1 MTISDIAKAAGVSP
15 AVVSR
20 VVNQDKTL
28 RIAQETR
35 ARVQKAIDEL
45 DYAPN
50 AAARSLRSASTG
62 LIAMVVHD
70 VTNPVY
76 GEILRGAQQT
86 AGALGKAIIVSDGSH
101 LDDRA
106 SRLLALIGGNG
117 VDGLILQAG
126 GMNSD
131 LVLARAGRQ
140 SVPTVLL
147 QAALD
152 TNAHLV
158 CLPDARATQIA
169 TDYLLSLG
177 HRRIGCLATG
187 EGLTFTRNR
196 EAGWRDAMRQ
206 ANQPVD
212 ENSIAYGQ
220 PSIEDGRASATGL
233 IDTNPQLTALLCF
246 NVVAAIG
253 ALQAAREKGL
263 RVPDDLSIVAV
274 HDIELADH
282 LSVPLTT
289 VAMPLFEM
297 GARAVELVSD
307 KTTGIDGTSIIDTS
321 DPELVIR
328 ASAAPPS
335 H

>member
-20 VVNQDKTL
+20 VVNRDKTL
-28 RIAQETR
+28 RIGKETR
-35 ARVQKAIDEL
+35 ERVEKAIDEL

-50 AAARSLRSASTG
+50 AAARSLRSASSG

-86 AGALGKAIIVSDGSH
+86 AGTLGKAIIVSDGSH

-106 SRLLALIGGNG
+106 SRLLELIGGNG

-126 GMNSD
+126 GVNSD

-152 TNAHLV
+152 TNTHLV
-158 CLPDARATQIA
+158 SLPDERAAATA
-169 TDYLLSLG
+169 TDHLLSLG

-187 EGLTFTRNR
+187 EGMTFTRNR
-196 EAGWRDAMRQ
+196 EAGWRRAMRR
-206 ANQPVD
+206 AGRSAKADDIVH
-212 ENSIAYGQ
+212 GQ
-220 PSIEDGRASATGL
+220 PSIEDGRNCAGRL
-233 IDTNPQLTALLCF
+233 IDAHPDLTALLCF

-253 ALQAAREKGL
+253 ALQAAQDKGL
-263 RVPDDLSIVAV
+263 RVPDDLSIVAI

-307 KTTGIDGTSIIDTS
+307 KSTVTGGVSVIDTR
-321 DPELVIR
+321 DPELVVR
-328 ASAAPPS
+328 ASTAAPS
-335 H
+335 R

>member
-20 VVNQDKTL
+20 VVNRDKTL
-28 RIAQETR
+28 RIGKETR
-35 ARVQKAIDEL
+35 ERVQRAIEEL

-50 AAARSLRSASTG
+50 AAARSLRSASSG
-62 LIAMVVHD
+62 LVAIVVHD

-86 AGALGKAIIVSDGSH
+86 AGDLGKAIIVSDGSH

-106 SRLLALIGGNG
+106 SRLLELIGGNG
-117 VDGLILQAG
+117 LDGLILQAG
-126 GMNSD
+126 GVNSD

-158 CLPDARATQIA
+158 CLPDEKATQIA
-169 TDYLLSLG
+169 TNYLLSLG
-177 HRRIGCLATG
+177 HTRIGCLATG
-187 EGLTFTRNR
+187 KGMTFTHHR
-196 EAGWRDAMRQ
+196 EAGWRGALRRAGQSVDAR
-206 ANQPVD
+206 
-212 ENSIAYGQ
+212 SIVYGQ
-220 PSIEDGRASATGL
+220 PSIEAGKNSVGHLLDA
-233 IDTNPQLTALLCF
+233 NPELTALVCF

-253 ALQAAREKGL
+253 ALQAAQAHGL
-263 RVPDDLSIVAV
+263 RVPEDLSIVAI
-274 HDIELADH
+274 HEIELADH

-297 GARAVELVSD
+297 GAKAVELVSE
-307 KTTGIDGTSIIDTS
+307 KTAVTGGITTIDTR
-321 DPELVIR
+321 DPELIIR
-328 ASAAPPS
+328 SSTGAPS
-335 H
+335 R